1 MNCRDA
7 ELMLTAYHEGDL
19 TPGQREE
26 LKKHLDCCPQCRAV
40 EEQLRQVHER
50 LVGFFDKHQLPADF
64 DTLVLGAVGKGH
76 RTSAE
81 PAFSWRALAK
91 WGSIAAAAALGITLI
106 LASLWDVGEVPASP
120 GSTAAVGESGK
131 EAPEHEGS
139 RAYLT
144 REGKQQEKISKPH
157 EQQQGTPREVE
168 VAGRDTETAGSQ
180 KPVTAQQ
187 AAPRETAPEGEGG
200 HGRPA
205 DVGEG
210 LLASPHGTDGGPA
223 VTPRER
229 RKRPDGQ
236 RVGPRRP
243 GQLRPGRQ
251 GPQDEADRRRELADR
266 VKRRREALRENLPAE
281 MAGLDAEQR
290 RKLASGIKESTDRGI
305 PPAVAARVV
314 HLVLKKG
321 LSVDDALKALRALN
335 EAVGKGV
342 RPALFAAGLERV
354 LGSIPEGASFEKALK
369 RLVESLG
376 SAGGN
381 GKTN

>member
-7 ELMLTAYHEGDL
+7 ELMLTAYHEGNL

-26 LKKHLDCCPQCRAV
+26 LEKHMGSCRQCRAA
-40 EEQLRQVHER
+40 EEKLRQVHER
-50 LVGFFDKHQLPADF
+50 LVGFFDKHRLPADF
-64 DTLVLGAVGKGH
+64 DALVLSAVGEGR

-81 PAFSWRALAK
+81 PVFSWRALVT

-106 LASLWDVGEVPASP
+106 LASLWHVGEVPVSP
-120 GSTAAVGESGK
+120 DSTAAIKESGE
-131 EAPEHEGS
+131 EAAEHEQS
-139 RAYLT
+139 RAHQV
-144 REGKQQEKISKPH
+144 REGKPQEETSKPH
-157 EQQQGTPREVE
+157 KQPRETPREVE
-168 VAGRDTETAGSQ
+168 VAGRDTEAAASQ

-187 AAPRETAPEGEGG
+187 APREATHEGEGG

-205 DVGEG
+205 NVGEG
-210 LLASPHGTDGGPA
+210 LLASPQGTDGGPA
-223 VTPRER
+223 VPPRER
-229 RKRPDGQ
+229 TQRPDGQ
-236 RVGPRRP
+236 RAGPRRP

-251 GPQDEADRRRELADR
+251 GPEGEADRRRELADR
-266 VKRRREALRENLPAE
+266 VKRRREALRENQPAE

-314 HLVLKKG
+314 HLVLRKG
-321 LSVDDALKALRALN
+321 LSADDALKALGALT
-335 EAVGKGV
+335 EAAGKGV
-342 RPALFAAGLERV
+342 RPAVFAAGLERV
-354 LGSIPEGASFEKALK
+354 LGGMPEGASFEKALR

-376 SAGGN
+376 STGDN